1 MRGTR
6 GDAKGKLKEIQGS
19 RGSRQGMQKEL
30 KEIHTHP
37 HNKRGSAGRILNISW
52 YNNALLEGPLE
63 LWKII
68 RESLGMRGT
77 HGDAKGKL
85 KEIQGSRGQLGDTLK
100 KYIAACCMKK
110 IESVSHLARTT
121 TTTTTTR

>member
-6 GDAKGKLKEIQGS
+6 
-19 RGSRQGMQKEL
+19 
-30 KEIHTHP
+30 
-37 HNKRGSAGRILNISW
+37 
-52 YNNALLEGPLE
+52 
-63 LWKII
+63 
-68 RESLGMRGT
+68 
-77 HGDAKGKL
+77 GDAKGKL